1 MLIKNADAY
10 INGEFR
16 RADIRITDGRIA
28 EVGENLSSGGD
39 AVDASGLC
47 AAPGLVDMHVHLRE
61 PGQTHKEDIMSG
73 SAAAAAGGFTAV
85 AAMANTSPVI
95 DSPELI
101 KEILR
106 RSEGASCR
114 VLPVAAIT
122 RGQMGEELVDFDGCI
137 ASAAAG
143 AAGGIAFSDDGHPV
157 PPDLMYKAMKKSAE
171 MGFLIISHPEERAL
185 TGSGVMNEGET
196 SKKLGVPGIPALSED
211 LAIIRDIEIAKY
223 TGARLHLAH
232 VSTGRGAEAVFE
244 AKRKGLTNITAETCP
259 HYFSLNDKAVEEFGA
274 DAKMSPP
281 LRSERD
287 RQAIIAAV
295 SDGIFDCISTDH
307 APHSPEEKARGL
319 IAAPNGIIGL
329 QTSFALGVTV
339 LVGGGKLTLEQLIR
353 LMSVN
358 PSKLLGLPCGIMRG
372 NPADLFLFDPN
383 ESFVFTEDMIKSKSR
398 NSPFLG
404 RTLRG
409 KVKMTVC
416 GGKTTYRE
424 I

>member
-1 MLIKNADAY
+1 MLIKNANVY
-10 INGEFR
+10 IGGEFR
-16 RADIRITDGRIA
+16 PADIRIKDGVIA
-28 EVGENLSSGGD
+28 EIGENITSGGD
-39 AVDASGLC
+39 AVDASGLY
-47 AAPGLVDMHVHLRE
+47 AAPGLVDMHVHFRE

-101 KEILR
+101 KDALR
-106 RSEGASCR
+106 RAQGAYCR

-122 RGQMGEELVDFDGCI
+122 RGQMGEELVDF
-137 ASAAAG
+137 AACLAVGG
-143 AAGGIAFSDDGHPV
+143 AAFSDDGHPV

-171 MGFLIISHPEERAL
+171 TGFLIISHPEERAL
-185 TGSGVMNEGET
+185 TGNGVINEGET
-196 SKKLGVPGIPALSED
+196 SEKLGVPGIPALSED

-232 VSTGRGAEAVFE
+232 VSTGRGAEAVFD

-295 SDGIFDCISTDH
+295 SAGVFDCISTDH

-319 IAAPNGIIGL
+319 ISAPNGIIGL

-398 NSPFLG
+398 NSPFIG
-404 RTLRG
+404 KTLRG
-409 KVKMTVC
+409 KVKMTIC

-424 I
+424 L

>member
-1 MLIKNADAY
+1 MLIQNANVY
-10 INGEFR
+10 IGGEFR
-16 RADIRITDGRIA
+16 PADIGIKDGVIA
-28 EVGENLSSGGD
+28 EVGENLTPGGD

-47 AAPGLVDMHVHLRE
+47 AAPGLVDMHVHFRE

-95 DSPELI
+95 DSPELL
-101 KEILR
+101 KDALS

-122 RGQMGEELVDFDGCI
+122 RGQMGEELVDFAACI
-137 ASAAAG
+137 AVGG
-143 AAGGIAFSDDGHPV
+143 AAFSDDGHPV

-171 MGFLIISHPEERAL
+171 TGFLIISHPEERAL
-185 TGSGVMNEGET
+185 TGNGVINEGET

-232 VSTGRGAEAVFE
+232 VSTGRGAEAVFD

-295 SDGIFDCISTDH
+295 SAGVFDCISTDH

-319 IAAPNGIIGL
+319 TSAPNGIIGL
-329 QTSFALGVTV
+329 QTSFALGITV

-404 RTLRG
+404 KTLRG
-409 KVKMTVC
+409 KVKMTIC